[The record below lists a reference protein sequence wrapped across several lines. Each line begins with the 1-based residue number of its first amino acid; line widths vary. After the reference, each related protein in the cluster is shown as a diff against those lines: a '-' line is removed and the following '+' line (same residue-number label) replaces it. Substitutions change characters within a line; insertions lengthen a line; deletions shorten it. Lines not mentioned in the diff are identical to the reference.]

1 MTAKTN
7 ELQEIKINSESIKTL
22 NDVEKYINLLNEK
35 TNYSFYT
42 IGQLITYAKENEM
55 VHDVFEW
62 ARIKFGYKKS
72 TVYAMMNVAKNFT
85 ANEVS
90 KYGVAK
96 CMEFKNENG
105 LKYLESKGVTPDNT
119 LFEIRQARDDS
130 KTNEDSPYFK
140 KPKNVT
146 PKKTYKDTAK
156 ENNVSKGQLKAT
168 LKKIGTT
175 YNFLLK
181 RSIDDKDSMDAITNC
196 MVVLARKMQEYQ
208 EQIEEIENSK

>member
-1 MTAKTN
+1 MN

-119 LFEIRQARDDS
+119 LVEIRQAREDS
-130 KTNEDSPYFK
+130 KTVESSPYFK

-146 PKKTYKDTAK
+146 PKKVK
-156 ENNVSKGQLKAT
+156 QKAT
-168 LKKIGTT
+168 KIAKSSLKNNLKKIDSLHN
-175 YNFLLK
+175 YLLK
-181 RSIDDKDSMDAITNC
+181 RSIDDKDVMDAITTC
-196 MVVLARKMQEYQ
+196 MITLEKKMQEYQ
-208 EQIEEIENSK
+208 EVIEKIENSKK

>member
-35 TNYSFYT
+35 TSYSFYT

-119 LFEIRQARDDS
+119 LVEIRQARDDS

-146 PKKTYKDTAK
+146 PKKVEQNATKIAK
-156 ENNVSKGQLKAT
+156 SSLKNN
-168 LKKIGTT
+168 LKKIDSLHN
-175 YNFLLK
+175 YLLK
-181 RSIDDKDSMDAITNC
+181 RSIDDKDVMDAITTC
-196 MVVLARKMQEYQ
+196 MITLEKKMQEYQ
-208 EQIEEIENSK
+208 EAIEEIENSKK

>member
-146 PKKTYKDTAK
+146 PKKA
-156 ENNVSKGQLKAT
+156 EQKAT
-168 LKKIGTT
+168 KIAKSSLKNNLKKIDSLHN
-175 YNFLLK
+175 YLLK
-181 RSIDDKDSMDAITNC
+181 RSIDDNDVMDAITTC
-196 MVVLARKMQEYQ
+196 MITLEKKMQEYQ
-208 EQIEEIENSK
+208 EAIEEIENSKK

>member
-105 LKYLESKGVTPDNT
+105 LKYLESKGINENNT
-119 LFEIRQARDDS
+119 LLEIREAREDS
-130 KTNEDSPYFK
+130 KTVENSPYFK

-146 PKKTYKDTAK
+146 PKKAEHKTTKVAK
-156 ENNVSKGQLKAT
+156 TSLKT
-168 LKKIGTT
+168 NLKKIDSLHN
-175 YNFLLK
+175 YLLK
-181 RSIDDKDSMDAITNC
+181 RSIDDKDVMDAITTC
-196 MVVLARKMQEYQ
+196 MITLEKKMQEYQ
-208 EQIEEIENSK
+208 EAIEEIENSKK

>member
-119 LFEIRQARDDS
+119 LVEIRQAREDS
-130 KTNEDSPYFK
+130 KTVESSPYFK

-146 PKKTYKDTAK
+146 PKKVK
-156 ENNVSKGQLKAT
+156 QKAT
-168 LKKIGTT
+168 KIAKSSLKNNLKKIDSLHN
-175 YNFLLK
+175 YLLK
-181 RSIDDKDSMDAITNC
+181 RSIDDKDVMDAITTC
-196 MVVLARKMQEYQ
+196 MITLEKKMQEYQ
-208 EQIEEIENSK
+208 EVIEKIENSKK

>member
-1 MTAKTN
+1 MTN

-35 TNYSFYT
+35 TNYSFYA

-85 ANEVS
+85 ANDVS

-119 LFEIRQARDDS
+119 LVEIRQAREES
-130 KTNEDSPYFK
+130 KTVENSPYFK
-140 KPKNVT
+140 KPKNT
-146 PKKTYKDTAK
+146 SKDTAK
-156 ENNVSKGQLKAT
+156 ENNVSKGQLKDT
-168 LKKIGTT
+168 LKKISTT

-181 RSIDDKDSMDAITNC
+181 RSIDDKAVMDAITTC
-196 MVVLARKMQEYQ
+196 MITLEKKMQEYQ
-208 EQIEEIENSK
+208 EDIEEIENSKK